1 MPVVTVQNWLIAIP
15 LCILA
20 KAMISTA
27 IHKGTGARLK
37 GIDLSQHC
45 YSAGQYTIS

>member
-20 KAMISTA
+20 KAITSIA
-27 IHKGTGARLK
+27 IHKGTGARVK
-37 GIDLSQHC
+37 AIVSIDS
-45 YSAGQYTIS
+45 S